1 MRKITADYIFP
12 VASEPLKNGVVVLDV
27 SGKILALDRRE
38 NHDSASLEVHRGA
51 IVPGFVNAHCHL
63 ELSHMK
69 GVAPTGTGL
78 LPFLKTVVNFR
89 DITQEKILDAIEK
102 GDREMYDAGI
112 VAVGDI
118 SNKTDTVATKN
129 KSKIRYYTFVEMFDF
144 LKDDWAQQTFDGYYE
159 VFKQQA
165 NGNGNR
171 KSCVPHAPYTVSS
184 KLFDLI
190 NQANLPAAGS
200 PQSAVTVSIH
210 NQETVHEDQ
219 FFLSKTGDFN
229 EFYRSFNIPIDEFQP
244 NGQPSIYY
252 AMERMDPNHRTL
264 FVHNTMT
271 QPDEIKAAHVWSA
284 AHHSKT
290 SAGLPTDGLKTANCY
305 WVTCPNANLYI
316 ENRLPN
322 YQHFLDTGAKVCI
335 GTDSLTSN
343 WQLSV
348 LEEMKTIARFQSYV
362 GFETLLQWA
371 TLNGAEALGFE
382 KDLGS
387 IEVGKTPG
395 LNLLNLEDNLNLQ
408 PSTRVKRLV

>member
-1 MRKITADYIFP
+1 MQKLTADHIFP
-12 VASEPLKNGVVVLDV
+12 ITSAPIKNGVVILDDH
-27 SGKILALDRRE
+27 GKILALDRRE
-38 NHDSASLEVHRGA
+38 NHDPTSLELHRGV
-51 IVPGFVNAHCHL
+51 IVPGFINAHCHL

-69 GVAPTGTGL
+69 GVARTGTGL
-78 LPFLKTVVNFR
+78 LPFLHTVVNFR
-89 DITQEKILDAIEK
+89 DVSQEQIDEAIEK

-118 SNKTDTVATKN
+118 SNKADTAAVKN

-144 LKDDWAQQTFDGYYE
+144 LKDDWAQKTFDGYYE

-184 KLFDLI
+184 KLFQLI
-190 NQANLPAAGS
+190 NEAN
-200 PQSAVTVSIH
+200 QSSATVSIH
-210 NQETVHEDQ
+210 NQETIHEDE
-219 FFLSKTGDFN
+219 FFLKKTGDFI
-229 EFYRSFNIPIDEFQP
+229 EFYKEFKIPVDEFQP
-244 NGQPSIYY
+244 SGKPSIYY
-252 AMERMDPNHRTL
+252 ALERMDPQHRTL

-271 QPDEIKAAHVWSA
+271 LPGEIRAAQEWS
-284 AHHSKT
+284 
-290 SAGLPTDGLKTANCY
+290 TANCY
-305 WVTCPNANLYI
+305 WATCPNANLYI

-322 YQHFLDTGAKVCI
+322 YRHFLDMGAKVCI

-362 GFETLLQWA
+362 DFETLLRWA
-371 TLNGAEALGFE
+371 TLNGAEALGFDD
-382 KDLGS
+382 DLGS

-395 LNLLNLEDNLNLQ
+395 LNLLDLEEDLKLK
-408 PSTRVKRLV
+408 PSTTVKRLI

>member
-1 MRKITADYIFP
+1 MSQRSLKMQKLTADHIFP
-12 VASEPLKNGVVVLDV
+12 ITSAPIKNGVVILDDH
-27 SGKILALDRRE
+27 GKILALDRRE
-38 NHDSASLEVHRGA
+38 NHDPTSLELHRGV
-51 IVPGFVNAHCHL
+51 IVPGFINAHCHL

-69 GVAPTGTGL
+69 GVARTGTGL
-78 LPFLKTVVNFR
+78 LPFLHTVVNFR
-89 DITQEKILDAIEK
+89 DVSQEQIDEAIEK

-118 SNKTDTVATKN
+118 SNKADTAAVKN

-144 LKDDWAQQTFDGYYE
+144 LKDDWAQKTFDGYYE

-184 KLFDLI
+184 KLFQLI
-190 NQANLPAAGS
+190 NEAN
-200 PQSAVTVSIH
+200 QSSATVSIH
-210 NQETVHEDQ
+210 NQETIHEDE
-219 FFLSKTGDFN
+219 FFLKKTGDFI
-229 EFYRSFNIPIDEFQP
+229 EFYKEFKIPVDEFQP
-244 NGQPSIYY
+244 SGKPSIYY
-252 AMERMDPNHRTL
+252 ALERMDPQHRTL

-271 QPDEIKAAHVWSA
+271 LPGEIRAAQEWS
-284 AHHSKT
+284 
-290 SAGLPTDGLKTANCY
+290 TANCY
-305 WVTCPNANLYI
+305 WATCPNANLYI

-322 YQHFLDTGAKVCI
+322 YRHFLDMGAKVCI

-362 GFETLLQWA
+362 DFETLLRWA
-371 TLNGAEALGFE
+371 TLNGAEALGFDD
-382 KDLGS
+382 DLGS

-395 LNLLNLEDNLNLQ
+395 LNLLDLEEDLKLK
-408 PSTRVKRLV
+408 PSTTVKRLI